1 MYVLRRIDVRSW
13 NHSRR
18 GKACTTYSEC
28 VSVALVCQHAISMRH
43 SVTCDLSGSTVFF
56 HILTNS
62 TIFEKKNI
70 EY

>member
-1 MYVLRRIDVRSW
+1 MYVLRSTDVRSW
-13 NHSRR
+13 NHSSR

-28 VSVALVCQHAISMRH
+28 VSVALAFQHAISMRH
-43 SVTCDLSGSTVFF
+43 SVICDLSDSTVFF

-62 TIFEKKNI
+62 TIFEEKII